1 MGQFSTAK
9 RVFSFLVFFGWV
21 VAAIGVLIFIL
32 TFKQMGHWVLAAASG
47 GSIFISGIFTVV
59 AAQMGLAQITTAE
72 NTAAI
77 LAALTRN
84 NQQSAPVL
92 TGNSQ
97 QIAPVLTRNKK
108 ADSDLI
114 KTYKGYEI
122 IRSSSGVTV
131 SGVEFA
137 GVLGAEKWIDSKTY

>member
-1 MGQFSTAK
+1 MGQFGTAK
-9 RVFSFLVFFGWV
+9 RVFSFFVTIGWVIAAVGALVF
-21 VAAIGVLIFIL
+21 IFIFIEL
-32 TFKQMGHWVLAAASG
+32 GFDTFAIASG
-47 GSIFISGIFTVV
+47 CLTFISGVFTVA
-59 AAQMGLAQITTAE
+59 AAQMGLAQIATAE

-84 NQQSAPVL
+84 DQQSAP
-92 TGNSQ
+92 G
-97 QIAPVLTRNKK
+97 LTRNKK

-131 SGVEFA
+131 SGEEFA
-137 GVLGAEKWIDSKTY
+137 GVLDAEKWIDSKTY

>member
-32 TFKQMGHWVLAAASG
+32 TFKQMDHWVLAAASG

-59 AAQMGLAQITTAE
+59 AAQMGLAQIATAE

-84 NQQSAPVL
+84 NQQS
-92 TGNSQ
+92 
-97 QIAPVLTRNKK
+97 APVLTRNKK